1 PSCRRRRPARRRCRP
16 RGRRRARGRRCGRA
30 RAAPTRAIRGPAP
43 ARVQTRF
50 EETLGAVRLRP
61 HLDNVNPELER
72 RLEEARR
79 EEVQRLNDM
88 LRSLA
93 SPNGT
98 YELRRG
104 DPLPELLA
112 MQDDFD
118 LVETGTHGS
127 DRLDSIFLSG
137 VAGRIL
143 RRTRVPVITVRE
155 ESTTTS
161 VRRALVAT
169 DFSLAADGAVAAA
182 RQLGEHGVRL
192 VLCHVVDDPRF
203 RDDPAYINTVT
214 DSLNLLGEGFER
226 HVIRYGDPAKELPAA
241 AGEVGADLIVIG
253 LKQQRGAI
261 GLLLGSRVDAL
272 IRSSAVPV
280 LAVPTEV

>member
-1 PSCRRRRPARRRCRP
+1 MRILHPTDFSRTAEKALIVARDLADRL
-16 RGRRRARGRRCGRA
+16 GGSLHVVH
-30 RAAPTRAIRGPAP
+30 
-43 ARVQTRF
+43 VQTRF

-98 YELRRG
+98 YELRWG

-118 LVETGTHGS
+118 LVVMGAHGS
-127 DRLDSIFLSG
+127 DRLDSFFLGG
-137 VAGRIL
+137 VAGRFV

-280 LAVPTEV
+280 LAVPTEVD